1 MSSERIVAAGL
12 CGLVVLAA
20 CAAAAP
26 PAPPSAATAPA
37 SADAA
42 LDPKIDVL
50 MVSACYPCHSDQ
62 RNDPWYAKLGP
73 SSWSTTGARGVLNF
87 SRWAQYDPET
97 RAVAVQMIGDAVQK
111 RTMPPVDYTFFNH
124 GARLS
129 DEQQHAIVAWAAQAA
144 AAH

>member
-1 MSSERIVAAGL
+1 MTGL
-12 CGLVVLAA
+12 CGLVLLAA
-20 CAAAAP
+20 CAAATP

-37 SADAA
+37 AAA
-42 LDPKIDVL
+42 LDPQIDAL

-87 SRWAQYDPET
+87 SRWAQYDAET
-97 RAVAVQMIGDAVQK
+97 RTVAIQMIGDAVQK
-111 RTMPPVDYTFFNH
+111 KTMPPVDYTFFNH
-124 GARLS
+124 GARLNE
-129 DEQQHAIVAWAAQAA
+129 EQQRVIVAWAAQAA